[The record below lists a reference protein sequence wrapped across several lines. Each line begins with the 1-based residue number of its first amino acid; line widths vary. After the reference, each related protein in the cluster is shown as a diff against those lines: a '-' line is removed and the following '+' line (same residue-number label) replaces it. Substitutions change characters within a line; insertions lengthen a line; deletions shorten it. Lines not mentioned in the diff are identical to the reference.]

1 MHTRADKHTRT
12 HRKRAR
18 PINRSAAL
26 RGQVE
31 SSPVDTSS
39 VPRLRPVATPVSAL
53 CPSAGLR
60 HCTQIRFRS
69 LPRGRFPA
77 RRLKSDPVSA
87 VWSCVVLLCQRRQR
101 GKGGVAGL
109 GFGGVIPTK
118 TRLQSL
124 RGRMCWLTGRFS
136 QDVSKCWTGSG
147 DSDS

>member
-1 MHTRADKHTRT
+1 MHAWADRHTR
-12 HRKRAR
+12 RKRGC
-18 PINRSAAL
+18 PINKSAAR

-31 SSPVDTSS
+31 SSPADTSS
-39 VPRLRPVATPVSAL
+39 VPSLRPVATPVSAL

-60 HCTQIRFRS
+60 LCTQIRFRS
-69 LPRGRFPA
+69 LLRGRFPCA
-77 RRLKSDPVSA
+77 RTQIGPRIG

-136 QDVSKCWTGSG
+136 QDVSRRWTGSG
-147 DSDS
+147 DPDS